1 MAIKKQKKV
10 GGTASKASK
19 PAVKTTSKKPAVKT
33 KPKKTA
39 GVKKPKSASVKKT
52 TAPKVKAKAAA
63 APKKKVV
70 TAKAPVKAKTK
81 SPAAKAAKKTTVKK
95 VLTKKAPVK
104 KATVKKVPEKKVI
117 TKKAPA
123 KKAAMPAAKKVPA
136 ASTPAAKT
144 GNHFSQKDLDNFR
157 VVLLAMRD
165 RITGQSDAM
174 RTAAL
179 QRNDEINPEEDGT
192 DAFIRLQTLT
202 QVGTQHQIV
211 AKINEALRSI
221 EESTYG
227 ICDMCGALI
236 SKPRLKVLPFA
247 KNCIHC
253 QSKIEQKR
261 YKVGRR

>member
-19 PAVKTTSKKPAVKT
+19 PAVKTM
-33 KPKKTA
+33 PKKTA

-52 TAPKVKAKAAA
+52 TAPKAKAKAAA

-104 KATVKKVPEKKVI
+104 KATVKKVPEKKVPEKKVI

-136 ASTPAAKT
+136 ASTPVAKT